1 MTTVLELESA
11 VLSLDQRQRERLVV
25 SLLDSLPP
33 NAMTEDEIFT
43 EAVQRDHELMSG
55 AVQPMTEAEF
65 RAGLIYRRDK

>member
-1 MTTVLELESA
+1 MTNVLELESA

-33 NAMTEDEIFT
+33 NAMTEDEILT

-55 AVQPMTEAEF
+55 AVRPMTEAEF
-65 RAGLIYRRDK
+65 RAGLIYRRGE